1 VAGGSYKKLLEQ
13 INSQLA
19 PFSAFEKGVG
29 ASGAVAR
36 LVEDM
41 NRQNDVLRAAYGP
54 IEELRRSGVLT
65 TLTESNQ
72 AFRSLQQQI
81 EAATQRFS
89 LPEVTTAT
97 ELLQEFYR
105 SDAAQIAEQFRA
117 KNDYLAQAVEAMR
130 SPWVDVAAQMR
141 SVGAFAELQSIGLAL
156 RTVPSFN
163 DQLTEMLRGELG
175 DWRERMA
182 WPEDIFD
189 NPIARTNFYAERG
202 LDTSLTAFPADAF
215 EQSLGIAGLSS
226 APPALIDV
234 YDFEEVPEADEQEA
248 AFARTNAAHDRLQR
262 FETQVRL
269 FIDQQMTRNF
279 GEHWPKHRIP
289 SQMRQ
294 SWIDRREKAR
304 SNGES
309 DHPLIACADFAD
321 SAPIITQKNNWN
333 DVFAPFF
340 QRQASVQESFQ
351 RLYPIRICTMHARM
365 ITQDDELY
373 LLVETKRVLVA
384 IGVGV

>member
-1 VAGGSYKKLLEQ
+1 MTGDNYKKLLEQ
-13 INSQLA
+13 INRQLA
-19 PFSAFEKGVG
+19 PFSALEKGLG
-29 ASGAVAR
+29 ASGAMAR

-41 NRQNDVLRAAYGP
+41 NRQNDILRAAYGP
-54 IEELRRSGVLT
+54 FEELRRSGVLT

-81 EAATQRFS
+81 EAANQRFS
-89 LPEVTTAT
+89 LPEVSAAT
-97 ELLQEFYR
+97 QLLKDYYQ
-105 SDAAQIAEQFRA
+105 SDATQIAEQFRA
-117 KNDYLAQAVEAMR
+117 KNGYLAQAIEAMQ
-130 SPWVDVAAQMR
+130 SPWVDVVAQMR
-141 SVGAFAELQSIGLAL
+141 SVGAFVELQSIGLAL

-189 NPIARTNFYAERG
+189 NPVARTNFYAERG
-202 LDTSLTAFPADAF
+202 LDTSLTAFPAEAF

-226 APPALIDV
+226 TPPPLIDL
-234 YDFEEVPEADEQEA
+234 YDFEEVLEADEQEV
-248 AFARTNAAHDRLQR
+248 AFARTNSAHDRLQR

-269 FIDQQMTRNF
+269 FIDRQMTRNF

-289 SQMRQ
+289 GPMLQ
-294 SWIDRREKAR
+294 SWIDKREKAR
-304 SNGES
+304 SNGEL
-309 DHPLIACADFAD
+309 DHPLIAYADFAD
-321 SAPIITQKNNWN
+321 YAPIITQKNNWK
-333 DVFAPFF
+333 DVFSPFF
-340 QRQASVQESFQ
+340 RRQTSVQESFQ

-373 LLVETKRVLVA
+373 LLVETKRVLAA